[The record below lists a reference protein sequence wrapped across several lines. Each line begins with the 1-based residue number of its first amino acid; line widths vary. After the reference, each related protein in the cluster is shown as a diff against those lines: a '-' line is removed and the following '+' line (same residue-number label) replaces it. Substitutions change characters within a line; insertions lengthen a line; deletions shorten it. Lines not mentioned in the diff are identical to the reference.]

1 MESAPMHGAI
11 RAVGILLVG
20 VIAGCVTPEGATTAE
35 KQASVLQM
43 RSDTLDQLY
52 DIHPIAREQIE
63 TAEGYA
69 VFSNIGINLLLLSTA
84 NGFGV
89 VHDKHSGADT
99 YMRMWSGGVGI
110 GLGAKDFRGVFVFT
124 ERDAMESFIE
134 SGWEANAQA
143 DATAK
148 SGEKGGAWAGAIEIA
163 PGIKL
168 YQITETGL
176 ALQATIQ
183 GTKYWKD
190 KDLS

>member
-1 MESAPMHGAI
+1 MRRVMKVAL
-11 RAVGILLVG
+11 AVLSIG
-20 VIAGCVTPEGATTAE
+20 VLAGCASPQGTTIAE
-35 KQASVLQM
+35 KQAAVLEM
-43 RSDTLDQLY
+43 RSDTLDTLY
-52 DIHPIAREQIE
+52 GIHPIAREQIQN
-63 TAEGYA
+63 AEGYA

-89 VHDKHSGADT
+89 VNDGRTGGDT
-99 YMRMWSGGVGI
+99 FMRMWSGGVGI
-110 GLGAKDFRGVFVFT
+110 GLGAKDFRGVFIFT
-124 ERDAMESFIE
+124 EHDALEKFVE

-143 DATAK
+143 DAAAK

-190 KDLS
+190 DDLS

>member
-1 MESAPMHGAI
+1 MHGAI

-20 VIAGCVTPEGATTAE
+20 VIAGCATPEGATTAE
-35 KQASVLQM
+35 KQAYVRQM

-52 DIHPIAREQIE
+52 DIHPIAREQIQ

-110 GLGAKDFRGVFVFT
+110 GLGVKDFRGVFVFT
-124 ERDAMESFIE
+124 ERGAMESFVE

-143 DATAK
+143 DAAAK
-148 SGEKGGAWAGAIEIA
+148 AGEKGAAWAGAIEIA

>member
-1 MESAPMHGAI
+1 MPGMLKTTF
-11 RAVGILLVG
+11 AVLTLGIL
-20 VIAGCVTPEGATTAE
+20 AACASPEGNNVAE
-35 KQASVLQM
+35 KQAAVRQM
-43 RSDTLDQLY
+43 RTDTLNALY
-52 DIHPIAREQIE
+52 EIHPIAREQIQQ
-63 TAEGYA
+63 AEGYA

-89 VHDKHSGADT
+89 LQDNAGNDT

-124 ERDAMESFIE
+124 DADALQSFAE
-134 SGWEANAQA
+134 NGWEANAQA
-143 DATAK
+143 DAAAK
-148 SGEKGGAWAGAIEIA
+148 SGGKGGAWAGAVEIA

-183 GTKYWKD
+183 GTKYWQD
-190 KDLS
+190 DDLS

>member
-1 MESAPMHGAI
+1 M
-11 RAVGILLVG
+11 L
-20 VIAGCVTPEGATTAE
+20 
-35 KQASVLQM
+35 
-43 RSDTLDQLY
+43 
-52 DIHPIAREQIE
+52 
-63 TAEGYA
+63 
-69 VFSNIGINLLLLSTA
+69 SNA
-84 NGFGV
+84 GFGSV
-89 VHDKHSGADT
+89 ISRGNWWAGRKTAVWDPDPDQEADVT
-99 YMRMWSGGVGI
+99 C
-110 GLGAKDFRGVFVFT
+110 AKDFRGVFVFT

-148 SGEKGGAWAGAIEIA
+148 SGEKGCAWAGAIEIA

-168 YQITETGL
+168 YQITQTGL

>member
-1 MESAPMHGAI
+1 MRGMMKAAL
-11 RAVGILLVG
+11 AVLAMG
-20 VIAGCVTPEGATTAE
+20 VLAGCATPQGATIAE
-35 KQASVLQM
+35 RQAAVLEM
-43 RSDTLDQLY
+43 RADTLDALY
-52 DIHPIAREQIE
+52 EIHPIAREQIQN
-63 TAEGYA
+63 AEGYA
-69 VFSNIGINLLLLSTA
+69 VFSNIGINLFLLSTA

-89 VHDKHSGADT
+89 VKDSSTGADT
-99 YMRMWSGGVGI
+99 FMRMWSGGIGI
-110 GLGAKDFRGVFVFT
+110 GLGAKDFRGVFIFT
-124 ERDAMESFIE
+124 DHDAMKRFVE

-143 DATAK
+143 DAAAK

-190 KDLS
+190 DDLS

>member
-1 MESAPMHGAI
+1 MRSTLKTGLIAATL
-11 RAVGILLVG
+11 AV
-20 VIAGCVTPEGATTAE
+20 VTACATPQGATTAE
-35 KQASVLQM
+35 KQAAVRDM
-43 RSDTLDQLY
+43 RGDTLDALY
-52 DIHPIAREQIE
+52 DIHPIAREQIAG
-63 TAEGYA
+63 AEGYA

-89 VHDKHSGADT
+89 VHDNDSDAET
-99 YMRMWSGGVGI
+99 FMRMWSGGVGI

-124 ERDAMESFIE
+124 ERDALENFID

-143 DATAK
+143 DAAAK
-148 SGEKGGAWAGAIEIA
+148 SGDKGGAWAGAIEIA

-190 KDLS
+190 EDLS

>member
-1 MESAPMHGAI
+1 MHGAI

-20 VIAGCVTPEGATTAE
+20 VIAGCATPEGATTAE
-35 KQASVLQM
+35 KQAYVRQM

-52 DIHPIAREQIE
+52 DIHPIAREQIQ

-110 GLGAKDFRGVFVFT
+110 GLGAKDFRGVFVLPNVM
-124 ERDAMESFIE
+124 RWRALSK
-134 SGWEANAQA
+134 A
-143 DATAK
+143 
-148 SGEKGGAWAGAIEIA
+148 AGKRTRRLTRQRSQVRRAA
-163 PGIKL
+163 PGPALSRSHRASSYTKSRRPGL
-168 YQITETGL
+168 HCRRQSRAPNTGR
-176 ALQATIQ
+176 
-183 GTKYWKD
+183 TKT
-190 KDLS
+190 